1 MIEKTDETKNLTK
14 SKNIS
19 SSLNDAGFEKLFKT
33 YFKPLTAFAY
43 KFVNDIDDAKSIVHD
58 VFLKLWEK
66 RDEINMQKAVK
77 SYLYTSV
84 NNRSL
89 NYIRD
94 NKKFNRDENIVKNQ
108 SSLYPNAEDEL
119 EASEV
124 QKKIDTVLNNLNPK
138 VKRIFELSRYEGKK
152 YKEIAE
158 EMNLSV
164 KTVETHMSTALKEL
178 RKYLKEYLT
187 LIVFMILN
195 N

>member
-1 MIEKTDETKNLTK
+1 MAKQ
-14 SKNIS
+14 KNITTLDKVS
-19 SSLNDAGFEKLFKT
+19 FETLFKT
-33 YFKPLTAFAY
+33 YFKPLTAFSY
-43 KFVNDIDDAKSIVHD
+43 KFVNDVDEAKSIVHD
-58 VFLKLWEK
+58 VYIKLWEK
-66 RDEINMQKAVK
+66 RDEIDLSKSVK

-89 NYIRD
+89 NFIRD
-94 NKKFNRDENIVKNQ
+94 NKKFSKNETVYDNLSNIDANIEDV
-108 SSLYPNAEDEL
+108 LAAEEI
-119 EASEV
+119 
-124 QKKIDTVLNNLNPK
+124 QNKIDAVLNKLNSK

-187 LIVFMILN
+187 IIVFLILN

>member
-1 MIEKTDETKNLTK
+1 M
-14 SKNIS
+14 
-19 SSLNDAGFEKLFKT
+19 
-33 YFKPLTAFAY
+33 
-43 KFVNDIDDAKSIVHD
+43 NDIDEAKSIVHD
-58 VFLKLWEK
+58 VFIKLWEK
-66 RDEINMQKAVK
+66 RDEIDMQKSVK

-89 NYIRD
+89 NFIRD
-94 NKKFNRDENIVKNQ
+94 NKKFSKNETVYDNLSNTGANIEDV
-108 SSLYPNAEDEL
+108 LAAE
-119 EASEV
+119 EV
-124 QKKIDTVLNNLNPK
+124 QNKIDAVLNKLNPK

-187 LIVFMILN
+187 IIVFLILN